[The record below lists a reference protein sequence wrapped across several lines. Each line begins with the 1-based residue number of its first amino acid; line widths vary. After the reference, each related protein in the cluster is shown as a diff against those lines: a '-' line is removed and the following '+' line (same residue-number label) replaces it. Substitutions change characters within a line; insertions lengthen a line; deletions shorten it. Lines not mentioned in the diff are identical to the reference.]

1 MYDWGWIWTPPVAR
15 QKLGEDA
22 IREVPCG
29 FKRHL
34 LSPLSQPPHL
44 SSRLLVRQPGS
55 LPANGK
61 HAAAQRDLV
70 RVRPRGS
77 SSLCDACT
85 DPQSRGSAGSLGHRG
100 GGGGGGGVAA
110 SAPEASRLHS
120 NTCTHICIFFF
131 FVVDGLFF
139 SCRFCTA
146 IPRERV
152 RKTPLTL
159 GPKTGS

>member
-1 MYDWGWIWTPPVAR
+1 MNLDTTSCKTEAGGGCYQGGPLWLQEASV
-15 QKLGEDA
+15 
-22 IREVPCG
+22 VPAVTT
-29 FKRHL
+29 
-34 LSPLSQPPHL
+34 PHL

-100 GGGGGGGVAA
+100 GGGGGVAA

-120 NTCTHICIFFF
+120 NTWTHICIFFF
-131 FVVDGLFF
+131 LSLMDYSFHVDFVLQSLENVWEKLLSAWVLKLALSD
-139 SCRFCTA
+139 
-146 IPRERV
+146 
-152 RKTPLTL
+152 
-159 GPKTGS
+159 

>member
-1 MYDWGWIWTPPVAR
+1 MNLDTTSCKTEAGGGCYQGGPLWLQEASVAP
-15 QKLGEDA
+15 A
-22 IREVPCG
+22 VTT
-29 FKRHL
+29 
-34 LSPLSQPPHL
+34 PHL

-61 HAAAQRDLV
+61 HAAARRDLV

-100 GGGGGGGVAA
+100 GGGGVAA
-110 SAPEASRLHS
+110 SAPEARRLHS

-131 FVVDGLFF
+131 FGVDGLFF

-152 RKTPLTL
+152 RKTPITL